1 MEEDDQLKKGR
12 VCVTGGTGF
21 VASWLIMKLLQLG
34 YSVNTTMRPQ
44 SHSSGSKKDISYLKN
59 LPGAQERL
67 QVFPAD
73 LENPDSFEAA
83 IEGCIG
89 VFHVAH
95 PIDFVGKETEE
106 MITNKSVRGTLAIL
120 EACLKAKTVKRV
132 VYTSSAFTVMFNN
145 DGPDIVVDES
155 SWTDVD
161 YVRNANFVGASYS
174 ISKTLTERAALEF
187 AEKHSLDL
195 VSVIPTWI
203 NGPFICPN
211 IPGSVTG
218 SLAMILGDKGHYQ
231 HLKDS
236 SLVHVDDVARAH
248 IHLLEH
254 PEAKGRYICSA
265 VEFTIEELCE
275 FISTRYPE
283 HQMPT
288 PDSWKDIIPVK
299 FSGFSTKKLQEIG
312 FKYENGLE
320 EMFDGAIKC
329 CKEKGL
335 L

>member
-1 MEEDDQLKKGR
+1 MHLLFKSESG
-12 VCVTGGTGF
+12 
-21 VASWLIMKLLQLG
+21 LI
-34 YSVNTTMRPQ
+34 
-44 SHSSGSKKDISYLKN
+44 
-59 LPGAQERL
+59 
-67 QVFPAD
+67 
-73 LENPDSFEAA
+73 
-83 IEGCIG
+83 
-89 VFHVAH
+89 
-95 PIDFVGKETEE
+95 
-106 MITNKSVRGTLAIL
+106 
-120 EACLKAKTVKRV
+120 
-132 VYTSSAFTVMFNN
+132 
-145 DGPDIVVDES
+145 DES
-155 SWTDVD
+155 CWTDVEFIRSRSV
-161 YVRNANFVGASYS
+161 YIVT
-174 ISKTLTERAALEF
+174 KTLAEKAALDL
-187 AEKHSLDL
+187 AEELGLDL

-203 NGPFICPN
+203 TGPFICAHCPD
-211 IPGSVTG
+211 SVYV
-218 SLAMILGDKGHYQ
+218 SMALILGTFLILLLMLNNVDIIALIIAVLSVPLTIIYIFLSTRAGDKGHYQ

-275 FISTRYPE
+275 FISPRYPE

-320 EMFDGAIKC
+320 ETFDGAIKC